1 MGEPLHQLS
10 TFSFF
15 SPLWGIFGDSLAL
28 AGEKQNPRLWA
39 PSWPLGEPPLGVVWS
54 SHMLTLNHLGPL
66 SLAGVW
72 QDCHY
77 LISRTVLSVFNHVW
91 MLSVSS

>member
-1 MGEPLHQLS
+1 MGD
-10 TFSFF
+10 
-15 SPLWGIFGDSLAL
+15 LWGLTGTGWGETESQALPL
-28 AGEKQNPRLWA
+28 AGPWE
-39 PSWPLGEPPLGVVWS
+39 SSPLGVVWS